1 MKCLNIEYRITQ
13 ITQRIKMLRMITSA
27 PLHFIVMSY
36 VITSRNIVHTQ
47 ETNQVVLWDK
57 IIVRGSPAVMRLRNQ
72 HTKYYFQDIGN
83 GLKLVPYIQ

>member
-1 MKCLNIEYRITQ
+1 
-13 ITQRIKMLRMITSA
+13 MLRMITLT
-27 PLHFIVMSY
+27 PLHFIAMSH
-36 VITSRNIVHTQ
+36 VITSTNTVHTHAQ